1 MLSIQKFYKN
11 SRFNL
16 AILSLGITSTTA
28 FIAYI
33 VHSFQDDPFA
43 LNRIGSFSTFLIS
56 FIFFTALY
64 KKPSQLRI
72 ILFFYLA
79 LVRILMIL
87 SSLIFLY
94 MVDHSDQF
102 TISENYPP
110 FTAFSFIWMTFV
122 VVYIP
127 VEYLFWFLI
136 LGCVP
141 MSVPL
146 LWYLL
151 GHPQELQTGRGIDLF
166 LSYGIGTVTYALL
179 GHFYARLQV
188 NFQNLLQDK
197 IADYT
202 KLIEAQDIR
211 QEAIANLFTQLH
223 NGALQTLAVLSKE
236 IKHQD
241 ISFET
246 VASRLEL
253 LNQQIRSLAD
263 LETNSEVDSL
273 SITKLRLAA
282 GVDVNLDLPL
292 HSLAYE
298 VYRAT
303 LARNFPC
310 FSSLKIKVRSFDE
323 IENDRLSLDLKRE
336 IGFWLEEALC
346 NVGKH
351 AEGATQLQV
360 RGCIKNGEYCLSV
373 QDNGPGICND
383 RSGQGTQQSYLL
395 AQKLQG
401 QFKRETLPQGG
412 VNCELRWPL
421 ER

>member
-1 MLSIQKFYKN
+1 
-11 SRFNL
+11 L
-16 AILSLGITSTTA
+16 AILSVAITSISA
-28 FIAYI
+28 LIAHI
-33 VHSFQDDPFA
+33 VHWFQDDPFA
-43 LNRIGSFSTFLIS
+43 LHRIGSFSTFLIS
-56 FIFFTALY
+56 VIAFIALY
-64 KKPSQLRI
+64 KKPSQLRLI
-72 ILFFYLA
+72 MFFYLV
-79 LVRILMIL
+79 LVRVLMVL
-87 SSLIFLY
+87 SSLISIY
-94 MVDHSDQF
+94 MVDNSDQF

-110 FTAFSFIWMTFV
+110 FTAFSFIWVTFV

-127 VEYLFWFLI
+127 FEYLFWVLI

-151 GHPQELQTGRGIDLF
+151 DHPQELQTGRGIDLF
-166 LSYGIGTVTYALL
+166 LSYGIATVTYALL
-179 GHFYARLQV
+179 GHFYTRLQV
-188 NFQNLLQDK
+188 NFQNLLQDR
-197 IADYT
+197 ITNYT
-202 KLIEAQDIR
+202 QLIEAQDIR

-223 NGALQTLAVLSKE
+223 NGALQTLAVLSKDL
-236 IKHQD
+236 KCQD
-241 ISFET
+241 ISLET
-246 VASRLEL
+246 IESRLEL
-253 LNQQIRSLAD
+253 LNQQIRSLVD
-263 LETNSEVDSL
+263 LEKNSEVDSL

-282 GVDVNLDLPL
+282 GVNLNLDLPL
-292 HSLAYE
+292 HTLAYE

-303 LARNFPC
+303 LVRNFPC

-360 RGCIKNGEYCLSV
+360 RGRIQNGEYCLSV
-373 QDNGPGICND
+373 QDNGPGICSD

-401 QFKRETLPQGG
+401 EFKRENLPQGG
-412 VNCELRWPL
+412 VNCELRWPI
-421 ER
+421 